1 MRERRSGV
9 DRRAPEATADRYAE
23 IHAAFRWSVPER
35 YNIAHECCTRWA
47 RATPDAVAIR
57 WEHEDGRTA
66 ACTYAEL
73 DRAADRLAHA
83 LTRAGVGRGDR
94 VAIVMPQ
101 RIETAIAHIALY
113 RLGAVAMPLS
123 YLF

>member
-1 MRERRSGV
+1 MRERRSGGERRRS
-9 DRRAPEATADRYAE
+9 DRRGSDAPVDRYAE

-57 WEHEDGRTA
+57 WEHEDGRRA
-66 ACTYAEL
+66 ICTYAEL

-83 LTRAGVGRGDR
+83 LARARVGRGDR

-101 RIETAIAHIALY
+101 RIETAVAHLA
-113 RLGAVAMPLS
+113 
-123 YLF
+123 